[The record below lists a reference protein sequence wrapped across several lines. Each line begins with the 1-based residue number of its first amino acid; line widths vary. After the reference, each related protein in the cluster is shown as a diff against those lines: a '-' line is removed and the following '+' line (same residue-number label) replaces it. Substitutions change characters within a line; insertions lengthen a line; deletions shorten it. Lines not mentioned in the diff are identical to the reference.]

1 MLWKRY
7 LALIAVL
14 CTLVSSRH
22 LENEEFREQVSLQ
35 TLQDGRVASTF
46 SFNILLKDGTP
57 REPRTLFFDD
67 ESQHYSLFP
76 LALGQIL
83 REYAVT
89 ELHLTLNAG
98 KWNYDSWGYP
108 KERDVGTGAELWAWM
123 AGGGPTTIDYRWQGL
138 RNALAGLFC
147 ASIGSLDEQRTTSPV
162 LSFAPEG
169 SLPDWGVEHELRHA
183 SLASEHV
190 CTENLTPFLKLL
202 PCKSLSGI
210 ASLLNPHRLFDANW
224 HGMGL
229 HVLWNPDAG
238 VEVRLTFQ
246 SVSDPLRISA
256 GKKQDW
262 SFSTLFDRTIERT
275 CPVAQS
281 SIVDVA
287 LPRGALYSITP
298 EPPRI
303 DQNVA
308 FYDLS
313 NLSEALDVKLKWA
326 SDFTYALDPPKIPS
340 MPISVRR
347 TLRGAS
353 QDRGQLSLVIKNN
366 APSALQVLY
375 LETMPWIVQFYLH
388 TMRVSSDASRD
399 NLISNISYVPPVPHS
414 RPATFQAVINLPADG
429 TVYLT
434 IDVTKAFLRYTEH
447 PPDAQRG
454 WDLPPAIILPLPG
467 SNASI
472 IEHEFAGRIYTP
484 PLLVDLATP
493 DFSMP
498 YNVIIFSCS
507 LIAFIFGSIFNL
519 LTRKFVVVHLGS
531 QQGASKSKHD

>member
-1 MLWKRY
+1 MLWKY
-7 LALIAVL
+7 CLALLCAL
-14 CTLVSSRH
+14 CTLVTGQR
-22 LENEEFREQVSLQ
+22 LVNEEFNEQVSLQ

-46 SFNILLKDGTP
+46 SFNILLKDATP
-57 REPRTLFFDD
+57 REPRTLIFDD

-108 KERDVGTGAELWAWM
+108 KERDVGTGATLWAWM
-123 AGGGPTTIDYRWQGL
+123 ADGGPTTIDYRWQGL

-162 LSFAPEG
+162 LPFAPEG
-169 SLPDWGVEHELRHA
+169 SLPDWGVDHQLRHA

-224 HGMGL
+224 HGMGV

-238 VEVRLTFQ
+238 CRN
-246 SVSDPLRISA
+246 
-256 GKKQDW
+256 W

-303 DQNVA
+303 DKTLA
-308 FYDLS
+308 FYDLT
-313 NLSEALDVKLKWA
+313 NLLTVCVPAGIDCDTALDSPEIA
-326 SDFTYALDPPKIPS
+326 SI
-340 MPISVRR
+340 PISVRR

-366 APSALQVLY
+366 APSSLQVFY

-388 TMRVSSDASRD
+388 TMRR
-399 NLISNISYVPPVPHS
+399 SYH
-414 RPATFQAVINLPADG
+414 
-429 TVYLT
+429 
-434 IDVTKAFLRYTEH
+434 LRY
-447 PPDAQRG
+447 
-454 WDLPPAIILPLPG
+454 
-467 SNASI
+467 
-472 IEHEFAGRIYTP
+472 
-484 PLLVDLATP
+484 
-493 DFSMP
+493 
-498 YNVIIFSCS
+498 
-507 LIAFIFGSIFNL
+507 FN
-519 LTRKFVVVHLGS
+519 
-531 QQGASKSKHD
+531 

>member
-1 MLWKRY
+1 MLWRCC
-7 LALIAVL
+7 LVLIGAL
-14 CTLVSSRH
+14 CTPVLSKH
-22 LENEEFREQVSLQ
+22 LSNEEFREQVSLQ

-46 SFNILLKDGTP
+46 SFNILLKDATP
-57 REPRTLFFDD
+57 REPRTLIFDD
-67 ESQHYSLFP
+67 ESQHYNLFP

-108 KERDVGTGAELWAWM
+108 KERDVGTGAALWAWM
-123 AGGGPTTIDYRWQGL
+123 ADGGPTSIDYRWQGL

-162 LSFAPEG
+162 LPFAPEG

-210 ASLLNPHRLFDANW
+210 ASLLNPHRLFDADW

-238 VEVRLTFQ
+238 VEVRLAFQ
-246 SVSDPLRISA
+246 LVSDPLRISA

-287 LPRGALYSITP
+287 LPREALYNISP

-308 FYDLS
+308 FYDLT
-313 NLSEALDVKLKWA
+313 NMSEALDVKLKWA
-326 SDFTYALDPPKIPS
+326 LDFTYPLDPLKITS

-347 TLRGAS
+347 TLQGAS

-366 APSALQVLY
+366 APFPLQVLY

-388 TMRVSSDASRD
+388 TMRVSSDTSGD
-399 NLISNISYVPPVPHS
+399 DFISNISYVPSVPHS
-414 RPATFQAVINLPADG
+414 RPATFQAVLTLPTES

-454 WDLPPAIILPLPG
+454 WDLPPAIILPLSS
-467 SNASI
+467 SNAIRS
-472 IEHEFAGRIYTP
+472 EFVGRIYTP

-498 YNVIIFSCS
+498 YNVIVFSCS
-507 LIAFIFGSIFNL
+507 LIAFIFGNIFNL
-519 LTRKFVVVHLGS
+519 LTRKFVVVRLGS
-531 QQGASKSKHD
+531 QQGTSKSKHD